1 MTNRP
6 NTPNDPVLM
15 NLSPDPA
22 LERMLDALADQE
34 SASPGLEDRVERAT
48 LPVLLA
54 SRTSIGDGDTIPFP
68 SRGASTRGLRLAAA
82 VAIVA
87 SVGAA
92 YLALRP
98 THHAS
103 SEPILAQSDPAS
115 ASIESEAELANAILT
130 ALDDGTSEQIDLLYS
145 DTARLHDSMGQG
157 WSSFLDGGAS

>member
-1 MTNRP
+1 MTKMP

-34 SASPGLEDRVERAT
+34 SVSQGLEDRVERAT

-54 SRTSIGDGDTIPFP
+54 SRGPVAEDAPIPFP
-68 SRGASTRGLRLAAA
+68 SRVAASKGLRLAAA
-82 VAIVA
+82 VAIIA

-92 YLALRP
+92 YLAMRP
-98 THHAS
+98 AHHTSGTIIAKGTN
-103 SEPILAQSDPAS
+103 PAS
-115 ASIESEAELANAILT
+115 ITAEADLANAILT